1 MKLYFVYSHARSVV
15 ERCELKIS
23 NTENMVIVNK
33 NIMGIIQSIG
43 RFLSY

>member
-1 MKLYFVYSHARSVV
+1 MKLYFVYSHARSVM
-15 ERCELKIS
+15 ERYGLKIIT
-23 NTENMVIVNK
+23 TENVVIVNR